1 MRTVLRV
8 VLWLGVSFLAGFLV
22 AVIFDLLVT
31 EDISGEEES
40 PEVFVERGDRQLPGK
55 ELFARD
61 RDGDIIYY
69 KGE

>member
-55 ELFARD
+55 GLFARD
-61 RDGDIIYY
+61 RDGNIIYY